1 MRMPKGYEKRGEITE
16 LVQNIDYAP
25 TFLEI
30 AGAEI
35 PEDIQGV
42 SILPIIKGEKDKLER
57 KALYYHFYE
66 YPAEHAVKK
75 HYGIYDGRYKLIH
88 FYDDIDV
95 WELYDREIDPKE
107 MNNVYGKPEYKD
119 IIEKLKVELKELQ
132 IEYNDPILEKY
143 PL

>member
-1 MRMPKGYEKRGEITE
+1 M
-16 LVQNIDYAP
+16 
-25 TFLEI
+25 
-30 AGAEI
+30 
-35 PEDIQGV
+35 
-42 SILPIIKGEKDKLER
+42 ER

-95 WELYDREIDPKE
+95 WELYDRATDPKE
-107 MNNVYGKPEYKD
+107 MTNLYNNPEYKD
-119 IIEKLKVELKELQ
+119 IIIKLKQELKELQ
-132 IEYNDPILEKY
+132 IEYNDPILEQY